1 MTRIQGATSP
11 FIHPLKFKHMKNFI
25 ILTDTREAVG
35 VEEVVERKVLVSVD
49 HIIKVDAVEPH
60 IAEALGYNATVTLA
74 SSGQYSNFIC
84 TKETQD
90 QIIHLLHDRGSEP
103 ASMYW

>member
-60 IAEALGYNATVTLA
+60 IAEVLGYNSTVTLA
-74 SSGQYSNFIC
+74 SSGQYSNYVC
-84 TKETQD
+84 VKETQEE
-90 QIIHLLHDRGSEP
+90 IIKFIYD
-103 ASMYW
+103 